1 MELFYCPDAAGGLCR
16 LSPEESA
23 HCVKVLRHRAGDTI
37 HVIDGA
43 GTLYRCEILSD
54 SPKGVEASV
63 SERIPDWGGHPY
75 RLTLA
80 VCPTKNSDRYEWFAE
95 KATELGADRIVP
107 VIGDRSE
114 RRVFK
119 TDRLRKIVLSAAKQS
134 LKARIPEIAE
144 PLKVSQFIAGSRPDG
159 RPDSERPC
167 PPAALPV
174 SPDALKLICYCFEDD
189 IRPRISIREV
199 LGQGGGPSGQDGDKG
214 GPSENETKEIIVLI
228 GPEGDFSPEEVAA
241 ALAAGFLPVHL
252 GASRLRTETAAV
264 TAAAAVYFHYL

>member
-16 LSPEESA
+16 LSPEESL
-23 HCVKVLRHRAGDTI
+23 HCVKVLRHRAGDEI

-43 GTLYRCEILSD
+43 GSLYRCRILSD
-54 SPKGVEASV
+54 SPKGVEAEVLDSV
-63 SERIPDWGGHPY
+63 PDWGGHPY

-80 VCPTKNSDRYEWFAE
+80 VCPTKNNDRYEWFAE
-95 KATELGADRIVP
+95 KATELGVDRIVP

-134 LKARIPEIAE
+134 LKARVPEVEE
-144 PLKVSQFIAGSRPDG
+144 PLKVSEFIAAHLTDPSASGSQ
-159 RPDSERPC
+159 
-167 PPAALPV
+167 AV
-174 SPDALKLICYCFEDD
+174 LKLICYCFEDES
-189 IRPRISIREV
+189 RPRISIREA
-199 LGQGGGPSGQDGDKG
+199 LCQDCNSGQNPGTTLRC
-214 GPSENETKEIIVLI
+214 PAPAAAEIIILI
-228 GPEGDFSPEEVAA
+228 GPEGDFSPEEAAA

>member
-16 LSPEESA
+16 LPQEESA
-23 HCVKVLRHRAGDTI
+23 HCVKVLRHRTGDEI

-54 SPKGVEASV
+54 SPKGVEARV
-63 SERIPDWGGHPY
+63 LDCVPDWGGHPY

-80 VCPTKNSDRYEWFAE
+80 VCPTKNNDRYEWFAE
-95 KATELGADRIVP
+95 KATELGIDRIVP

-114 RRVFK
+114 RRIFK

-134 LKARIPEIAE
+134 LKARVPEVEE
-144 PLKVSQFIAGSRPDG
+144 PVKVSEFIAAHRPKTLSG
-159 RPDSERPC
+159 PDDS
-167 PPAALPV
+167 
-174 SPDALKLICYCFEDD
+174 LKLICYCFEDEAH
-189 IRPRISIREV
+189 PRFSIREV
-199 LGQGGGPSGQDGDKG
+199 LTSRCGADRQGEHRHADRNVGAGAPVGN
-214 GPSENETKEIIVLI
+214 PEEIVVLI
-228 GPEGDFSPEEVAA
+228 GPEGDFSPEEAAA